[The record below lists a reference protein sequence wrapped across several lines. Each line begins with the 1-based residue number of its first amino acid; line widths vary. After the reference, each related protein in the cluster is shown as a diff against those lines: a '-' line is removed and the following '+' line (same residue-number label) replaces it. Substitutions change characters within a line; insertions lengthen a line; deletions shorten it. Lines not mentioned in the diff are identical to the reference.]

1 MGQLEYFLTQY
12 FLWCSRGFHVR
23 FWTDKLLDDQTPAEG
38 CLSLFTIAVDP
49 KAKVIDFVEM
59 TRGFVVWSPKL
70 CGSLNDDELVI
81 LLNLKY
87 VLFKL
92 SISNTDDDHLKW
104 NPSIDG
110 SSL

>member
-1 MGQLEYFLTQY
+1 MEYFLTQY

-23 FWTDKLLDDQTPAEG
+23 FWTDERLDDQTPAEG

-70 CGSLNDDELVI
+70 CVNLNDDELVI
-81 LLNLKY
+81 LLNLIRALQTLSFKY
-87 VLFKL
+87 
-92 SISNTDDDHLKW
+92 
-104 NPSIDG
+104 
-110 SSL
+110 